1 MPCLASQLLVPH
13 KALFPSSQLPE
24 PNPLPRR
31 IQLVFTHYLRRLR
44 WLLEKY
50 SSQKLTVMRFVQA
63 LRRSI
68 KGDKDKG
75 SVAPKS
81 AVAIVPPKKVI
92 RALYDYE
99 ARSSQELSFSRGD
112 FFHVIGRENDQDWY
126 EACNPAL
133 PDARGLVPVT
143 FFQALG
149 RTERDSAQSDGG
161 QLPTPTKNPDHDSG
175 YSESPAMQT
184 APAVMSPT
192 TAVPQQGHQ
201 RNSKSVGK
209 SGAMVYGIVMYDFAA
224 ERADEL
230 EAKAGEAI
238 IVIAQSNPEWFVA
251 KPIGRLGGPGLIPV
265 SFVEIRDM
273 ASDKAIAN
281 PGDAI
286 KRAGVPKVEEW
297 KKMAAEYKNSSITLG
312 KFEGGGPQQ
321 PGQGIEQGMERMSI
335 QQQQHSRQPSQNGA
349 QAGYASQ
356 PRTSQPPQ
364 QNHIQ
369 KPASQLNAPLQARI
383 PRYCFA
389 EDKYWFVIEA
399 LLEDGRQWEL
409 SRYYEDFYDFQIAL
423 LTEFPAEAGNTGT
436 QKRTLPYMPGPVNYV
451 TDAIT
456 EGRLHNLDAYVKN
469 MLNQP
474 HYISRCNLVRQ
485 FFAPREGDYEI
496 DPNDNE
502 EEYRLSQA
510 SQLSSAESPA
520 GGSQNNLNGSA
531 YGLSAAPA
539 HQMGPG
545 SPDIQRQPSSLSQP
559 SQTSLGNGMQPQAQP
574 ASAMKIKMYFN
585 GDLIAIRVPT
595 DISFQALYEKICDRL
610 KVPAGQEVQL
620 FYKDEPTGDRPS
632 MLSDNDLDYALQRN
646 EKLLLYV
653 EAV

>member
-1 MPCLASQLLVPH
+1 M
-13 KALFPSSQLPE
+13 
-24 PNPLPRR
+24 
-31 IQLVFTHYLRRLR
+31 RL
-44 WLLEKY
+44 
-50 SSQKLTVMRFVQA
+50 VQA

-68 KGDKDKG
+68 KGDKDKQANVSIG
-75 SVAPKS
+75 PKS

-99 ARSSQELSFSRGD
+99 AQSSQELSFSRGD

-133 PDARGLVPVT
+133 PDARGLVPVN

-161 QLPTPTKNPDHDSG
+161 QPPVVTKNPDHDSG
-175 YSESPAMQT
+175 YSEAPAMQPVP
-184 APAVMSPT
+184 APAPAPAPMGMPT
-192 TAVPQQGHQ
+192 GMPTGMPAGMVANH
-201 RNSKSVGK
+201 RASKSGGK

-273 ASDKAIAN
+273 ASDKAIVN
-281 PGDAI
+281 PSEAI

-312 KFEGGGPQQ
+312 KFEGGGPGQ
-321 PGQGIEQGMERMSI
+321 PGQPIEQGMERMSL
-335 QQQQHSRQPSQNGA
+335 QQQGRQSSQNGA
-349 QAGYASQ
+349 GGFANQ
-356 PRTSQPPQ
+356 PRMSQQAQ
-364 QNHIQ
+364 QNQ
-369 KPASQLNAPLQARI
+369 YVAKPAAPLHAPLQARI

-399 LLEDGRQWEL
+399 MLEDGRQWEL

-469 MLNQP
+469 LLNQP
-474 HYISRCNLVRQ
+474 PYISRCNLVRQ

-496 DPNDNE
+496 DPNLNG
-502 EEYRLSQA
+502 EEYRLSQG
-510 SQLSSAESPA
+510 SQPSSTGSPA
-520 GGSQNNLNGSA
+520 DGGSRQSSRNNLNGGG
-531 YGLSAAPA
+531 YGGLSAAPA
-539 HQMGPG
+539 HQMGNGPPG
-545 SPDIQRQPSSLSQP
+545 MQRQTSSLSQP
-559 SQTSLGNGMQPQAQP
+559 SQTSLSQSMQQPPQQP
-574 ASAMKIKMYFN
+574 ASAMKIKMYYN

-595 DISFQALYEKICDRL
+595 DIAFQQLYDKIRDRL
-610 KVPAGQEVQL
+610 KVPAGEQLQL
-620 FYKDEPTGDRPS
+620 FYKDEPTGDKPS

-653 EAV
+653 EVV

>member
-1 MPCLASQLLVPH
+1 M
-13 KALFPSSQLPE
+13 
-24 PNPLPRR
+24 
-31 IQLVFTHYLRRLR
+31 RL
-44 WLLEKY
+44 
-50 SSQKLTVMRFVQA
+50 VQA

-68 KGDKDKG
+68 KGDKDKANQ
-75 SVAPKS
+75 SIAPKS

-112 FFHVIGRENDQDWY
+112 FFHVIGREDDQDWY

-149 RTERDSAQSDGG
+149 RTERDSGQSDGG
-161 QLPTPTKNPDHDSG
+161 QAPTATKNPDHDSG
-175 YSESPAMQT
+175 YSESPAIQP
-184 APAVMSPT
+184 APAALP
-192 TAVPQQGHQ
+192 PGQ
-201 RNSKSVGK
+201 RISRLGGK
-209 SGAMVYGIVMYDFAA
+209 GAMVYGIVMYDFAA

-273 ASDKAIAN
+273 ASDKAIIN

-312 KFEGGGPQQ
+312 KFDSGGNPAQ
-321 PGQGIEQGMERMSI
+321 PGQPIEQGMERLSV
-335 QQQQHSRQPSQNGA
+335 QQHGRQSSQNGSGA
-349 QAGYASQ
+349 VANQARASQ
-356 PRTSQPPQ
+356 QTQ
-364 QNHIQ
+364 QNQ
-369 KPASQLNAPLQARI
+369 QVPKPAAPLHAPLEARI

-399 LLEDGRQWEL
+399 MLEDGGRWEL

-436 QKRTLPYMPGPVNYV
+436 QKRSLPYMPGPVNYV

-469 MLNQP
+469 LLNQP
-474 HYISRCNLVRQ
+474 QYIARCNLVRQ

-496 DPNDNE
+496 ETNE
-502 EEYRLSQA
+502 NGEEYRLSQA
-510 SQLSSAESPA
+510 SQQSSSDSPA
-520 GGSQNNLNGSA
+520 DGTSRQSSRNNLDAGGYA
-531 YGLSAAPA
+531 GLSAAPA
-539 HQMGPG
+539 HNGPPG
-545 SPDIQRQPSSLSQP
+545 MHRQTSSLSQP
-559 SQTSLGNGMQPQAQP
+559 SQTSLEPSMQPPPQQP
-574 ASAMKIKMYFN
+574 ASAMKIKMYYN

-595 DISFQALYEKICDRL
+595 DISFQQLHDKIRDRL
-610 KVPAGQEVQL
+610 KVPAGEQLQL
-620 FYKDEPTGDRPS
+620 FYKDEPTGDKANL
-632 MLSDNDLDYALQRN
+632 LSDNDLDNALQRN

-653 EAV
+653 EVV

>member
-1 MPCLASQLLVPH
+1 MRLA
-13 KALFPSSQLPE
+13 
-24 PNPLPRR
+24 
-31 IQLVFTHYLRRLR
+31 
-44 WLLEKY
+44 
-50 SSQKLTVMRFVQA
+50 QA

-68 KGDKDKG
+68 KGDKEKG
-75 SVAPKS
+75 AIAPKS

-161 QLPTPTKNPDHDSG
+161 QPPMPTKNPDHDSG
-175 YSESPAMQT
+175 YSEAPPMQPAAQPAAQP
-184 APAVMSPT
+184 APAASMPPNHR
-192 TAVPQQGHQ
+192 A
-201 RNSKSVGK
+201 SKSIGK
-209 SGAMVYGIVMYDFAA
+209 TGAMVYGIVMYDFAA

-273 ASDKAIAN
+273 ASDKAIVN
-281 PGDAI
+281 PSEAI

-312 KFEGGGPQQ
+312 KFEGGNPGQ
-321 PGQGIEQGMERMSI
+321 PGQPIEQGMERMSL
-335 QQQQHSRQPSQNGA
+335 QQHGRQSSQNGSPGFA
-349 QAGYASQ
+349 NQA
-356 PRTSQPPQ
+356 RTSQQ
-364 QNHIQ
+364 AQNHYIP
-369 KPASQLNAPLQARI
+369 KPAAPLQAPLQARI

-399 LLEDGRQWEL
+399 MLEDGRQWEL

-469 MLNQP
+469 LLSQP
-474 HYISRCNLVRQ
+474 HYISRCNLVKQ

-496 DPNDNE
+496 EAGANG

-510 SQLSSAESPA
+510 SQPSSTESPA
-520 GGSQNNLNGSA
+520 VNSRQASQSNLAGGG
-531 YGLSAAPA
+531 YGGLSAAPA
-539 HQMGPG
+539 HQMGNGPPG
-545 SPDIQRQPSSLSQP
+545 MQRQTSSLSQP
-559 SQTSLGNGMQPQAQP
+559 SQTSLTPSMQHAPQQP
-574 ASAMKIKMYFN
+574 ASAMKIKMYFK

-595 DISFQALYEKICDRL
+595 DISFQQLCDKVCDRL
-610 KVPAGQEVQL
+610 KVPAGDPIQL
-620 FYKDEPTGDRPS
+620 FYKDEATGDKPS
-632 MLSDNDLDYALQRN
+632 MMDDNDLDFALQRN

-653 EAV
+653 EVRDD